1 VLSAINGVV
10 PIDMPIH
17 MKVKIKKY
25 KVKDLSKAKNPQYF
39 FLLPLYS
46 ANHFFMI
53 ESLLSKKSEE

>member
-1 VLSAINGVV
+1 MS
-10 PIDMPIH
+10 IH

-39 FLLPLYS
+39 FLLPFYS

-53 ESLLSKKSEE
+53 ESLVPLPKPLLLHK